1 MLTHHPD
8 KQTAE
13 AQESEGDDLFK
24 CIKIGTANDDATK
37 PKISS
42 QFCVLS
48 SAQSFIIVI
57 IFLANDILSNPKRRR
72 AYDSVDPT
80 FDDSI
85 PSISSNSRENFY
97 KVFGPPF
104 EENAR
109 WSSRQPVPLLGDEKS
124 TLEDIETFYAFW

>member
-1 MLTHHPD
+1 M
-8 KQTAE
+8 
-13 AQESEGDDLFK
+13 
-24 CIKIGTANDDATK
+24 TK
-37 PKISS
+37 LKNS

-48 SAQSFIIVI
+48 SAHTYFYYL
-57 IFLANDILSNPKRRR
+57 LANDILSNPKRRR

-109 WSSRQPVPLLGDEKS
+109 WSSRQPVPLLGDENS